1 MEKQAQIT
9 SKGQV
14 TVPLEIRRL
23 LRLKQ
28 GDKVVFEAKEESVTF
43 RRVRDGD
50 VFTRFAGRYRVGEGK
65 TREEI
70 NADLREFRE
79 G

>member
-1 MEKQAQIT
+1 MEKEAQIT

-14 TVPLEIRRL
+14 TVPIEIRKL

-28 GDKVVFEAKEESVTF
+28 GDRVVFEAEGDLVVLRRAHKENAF
-43 RRVRDGD
+43 AKY
-50 VFTRFAGRYRVGEGK
+50 AGRFRVGKGK

-70 NADLREFRE
+70 NAELRELRGE
-79 G
+79 

>member
-1 MEKQAQIT
+1 MEKEAQIT

-14 TVPLEIRRL
+14 TVPLEIRKL

-28 GDKVVFEAKEESVTF
+28 GDKVVFEAEGDLVTL
-43 RRVRDGD
+43 RRVRKDG
-50 VFTRFAGRYRVGEGK
+50 VFARFAGRYREGEGR

-70 NADLREFRE
+70 NADLRELR
-79 G
+79 GR

>member
-1 MEKQAQIT
+1 MEKEAQIT

-14 TVPLEIRRL
+14 TVPLEIRKL

-28 GDKVVFEAKEESVTF
+28 GDRVIFEAEGDLITL
-43 RRVRDGD
+43 RRVRKDG
-50 VFTRFAGRYRVGEGK
+50 VFARFAGRYREGEGR

-70 NADLREFRE
+70 NADLRELR
-79 G
+79 GR

>member
-1 MEKQAQIT
+1 MEKEAQIT

-14 TVPLEIRRL
+14 TVPIEIRKL

-28 GDKVVFEAKEESVTF
+28 GDRVVFETKDDLITL
-43 RRVRDGD
+43 RRVQKEDA
-50 VFTRFAGRYRVGEGK
+50 FAKYAGRYRVGQGK

-70 NADLREFRE
+70 NAELRELRGE
-79 G
+79 

>member
-1 MEKQAQIT
+1 M
-9 SKGQV
+9 
-14 TVPLEIRRL
+14 PLEIRKL

-28 GDKVVFEAKEESVTF
+28 GDKVVFEAKDELVTF

-50 VFTRFAGRYRVGEGK
+50 VFARFAGRYRLGEGK

-70 NADLREFRE
+70 NTDLRELRE

>member
-1 MEKQAQIT
+1 MEKEAQVT

-14 TVPLEIRRL
+14 TVPAEIRKL

-28 GDKVVFEAKEESVTF
+28 GDRVVFETKDEQVVL
-43 RRVRDGD
+43 RRVQPDD
-50 VFTRFAGRYRVGEGK
+50 AFAKYAGRYRDGEGK

-70 NADLREFRE
+70 NAELRTLRGE
-79 G
+79 

>member
-1 MEKQAQIT
+1 MEKEAQIT

-14 TVPLEIRRL
+14 TVPLEIRKL

-28 GDKVVFEAKEESVTF
+28 GDRVVFEATDDLVTL
-43 RRVRDGD
+43 RRVQKGG
-50 VFTRFAGRYRVGEGK
+50 VFDRFAGRYRKGAGR

-70 NADLREFRE
+70 NAELRELR
-79 G
+79 GR

>member
-1 MEKQAQIT
+1 MEKEAQIT

-14 TVPLEIRRL
+14 TVPLEIRKL

-28 GDKVVFEAKEESVTF
+28 GDRVVFEAKDDLITL
-43 RRVRDGD
+43 RRVQKGD
-50 VFTRFAGRYRVGEGK
+50 VFAHFAGRYREGAGR

-70 NADLREFRE
+70 NADLRELR
-79 G
+79 GR

>member
-1 MEKQAQIT
+1 MQKEAQIT

-14 TVPLEIRRL
+14 TVPAEIRKL

-28 GDKVVFEAKEESVTF
+28 GDRVVFESRDDQVTL
-43 RRVRDGD
+43 RRVQKENP
-50 VFTRFAGRYRVGEGK
+50 FASYAGRYRVGQGK

-70 NADLREFRE
+70 NAELRELRGE
-79 G
+79 

>member
-1 MEKQAQIT
+1 VEKEAEIT

-14 TVPLEIRRL
+14 TIPVEIRKL

-28 GDKVVFEAKEESVTF
+28 GDRVVFETKGDLVTLRRAHKGDAFAKY
-43 RRVRDGD
+43 
-50 VFTRFAGRYRVGEGK
+50 AGRYRVGKGK

-70 NADLREFRE
+70 IAELCELRGE
-79 G
+79 